1 MVQKLDTLYKTE
13 VKPSLQ
19 KTFEYS
25 NEMTVPK
32 IVKVQVNR
40 GLGLSASNSKMLK
53 KTVDE
58 FRQITGQQPVVTL
71 AKKSIAGFKIREEM
85 PLGVTVTLRK
95 QKMYSFLER
104 LINLALP
111 RIRDFQ
117 GLDPKKFDKYGNYTF
132 GILDQ
137 LMFPEIEYD
146 QVDQTLGL
154 NITIV
159 TTANN
164 PEEGL
169 ELLKQMGLPFKK

>member
-1 MVQKLDTLYKTE
+1 MVQKLDTLYKAE
-13 VKPSLQ
+13 VKPYLQ

-25 NEMTVPK
+25 NEMKVPK
-32 IVKVQVNR
+32 IVKIQLNR
-40 GLGLSASNSKMLK
+40 GLGLSASNNKMLN
-53 KTVDE
+53 KTIEE

-85 PLGVTVTLRK
+85 PLGVTVTLRRE
-95 QKMYSFLER
+95 KMYSFLER

-117 GLDPKKFDKYGNYTF
+117 GLDPKKFDKNGNYTF

-159 TTANN
+159 TTAEN
-164 PEEGL
+164 PQEGL
-169 ELLKQMGLPFKK
+169 ALLKQMGLPFKK

>member
-1 MVQKLDTLYKTE
+1 MVQKLNTLYKTE

-25 NEMTVPK
+25 NEMMVPK
-32 IVKVQVNR
+32 IVKVQLNR

-58 FRQITGQQPVVTL
+58 FRQITGQQPIVTL

-95 QKMYSFLER
+95 QKMDSFLER

>member
-13 VKPSLQ
+13 VKHYLQ

-25 NEMTVPK
+25 NEMQVPK
-32 IVKVQVNR
+32 IEKIQLNR
-40 GLGLSASNSKMLK
+40 GLGLAASNNKVLN
-53 KTVDE
+53 KTIDE
-58 FRQITGQQPVVTL
+58 FRQITGQQPIVTL
-71 AKKSIAGFKIREEM
+71 SKKSIAGFKIREDM
-85 PLGVTVTLRK
+85 PLGVTVTLRRE
-95 QKMYSFLER
+95 KMFSFLER
-104 LINLALP
+104 LINPALP

-117 GLDPKKFDKYGNYTF
+117 GLDPKKFDKNGNYTF

-159 TTANN
+159 TTAKN
-164 PEEGL
+164 PQEGL
-169 ELLKQMGLPFKK
+169 ALLQQMGLPFKK